1 MAVRVLLRKWK
12 DNPGVPMNKK
22 VWTLIILLVCALVA
36 AVPRAAADT
45 ATYNLT
51 IANAAINSAGYPDGT
66 LFATVTLTLNG
77 SAIDVDV
84 KGSPSFDIGR
94 VSSFGFNVVGSTAG
108 LAVSNLTSGF
118 TFDSNGANNV
128 SEFGSFQFTIN
139 GVGSASTS
147 DLTFTVTRTGG
158 FSSVSQL
165 FSPNNDGYA
174 FEAHILVLDSSG
186 KVVNTGFVGNG
197 PVTPEPASLAL
208 FGSGL
213 VALGGVLRR
222 RKKLAA

>member
-1 MAVRVLLRKWK
+1 MAVRVLLHNWGYS
-12 DNPGVPMNKK
+12 PGVPMNKRIL
-22 VWTLIILLVCALVA
+22 TLITLLVCALVA

-51 IANAAINSAGYPDGT
+51 IANAAINTAGYPDGT

-77 SAIDVDV
+77 SAIDVNV
-84 KGSPSFDIGR
+84 NASPSFAIGR

-118 TFDSNGANNV
+118 TFDSSGANNV
-128 SEFGSFQFTIN
+128 SEFGSFQFTID

-147 DLTFTVTRTGG
+147 DLSFTVTRTGG

-165 FSPNNDGYA
+165 YSPNNSGYA
-174 FEAHILVLDSSG
+174 FESHILVLSSTG
-186 KVVNTGFVGNG
+186 SIVTTGFVGNG

>member
-1 MAVRVLLRKWK
+1 
-12 DNPGVPMNKK
+12 MNKK
-22 VWTLIILLVCALVA
+22 AWTLIALLVCALVA

-45 ATYNLT
+45 ATYDLT
-51 IANAAINSAGYPDGT
+51 IANAAINTAGYPDGT

-77 SAIDVDV
+77 NAIDVEV
-84 KGSPSFDIGR
+84 KSTPDFAIGR

-108 LAVSNLTSGF
+108 LNVSNLTSGF
-118 TFDSNGANNV
+118 TFNSGGANNV
-128 SEFGSFQFTIN
+128 SEFGAFQFTIN
-139 GVGSASTS
+139 GSGSTSTS

-165 FSPNNDGYA
+165 YSPNSDGYA
-174 FEAHILVLDSSG
+174 FESHVLVLDSSG
-186 KVVNTGFVGNG
+186 NIVTTGFVGNG